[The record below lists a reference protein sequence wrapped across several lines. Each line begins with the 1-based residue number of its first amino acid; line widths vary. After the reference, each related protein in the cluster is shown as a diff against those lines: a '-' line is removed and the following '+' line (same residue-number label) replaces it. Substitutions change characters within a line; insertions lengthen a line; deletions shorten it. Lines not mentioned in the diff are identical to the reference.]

1 MKSYKTLLFIISL
14 FVGLALLS
22 VLFPRDGVRIGGIL
36 WEFPTIA
43 SVLGESPEEMV
54 EEEVQEADTL
64 SPEELMELRL
74 AALHEAKDST
84 FLADM
89 EKNPARFYLPDDD
102 ITYLDPF
109 YDALLNARQSA
120 VRIMFFGD
128 SQIECDRITDVV
140 RERLQE
146 EFGGN
151 GAGLLPAVQTISST
165 TAYVAT
171 WPELNRHVGFGAE
184 RTQYQRVGPLSQMAE
199 VNGSAT
205 FTLSA
210 IGGSSFPHCT
220 SFRKVSVLMA
230 GTGSVGIVQGDSVYE
245 MSCSRDSS
253 FTGMRVFTTTL
264 PASTSKAVVKATGQ
278 MEVFGLM
285 MDGAAG
291 VSLDNIAMRGSS
303 GTHFTSLDNST
314 FAPFFQSH
322 QVGLIILAYGG
333 NSMPYL
339 KSGKS
344 ISNYKQ
350 QMKAQIAYL
359 KRISPKSRIL
369 YIGPADMATGDGETM
384 YTYPQLPQVVD
395 SLRDAALESGA
406 AFWDMYRVMG
416 GRGSMVRW
424 VNARPQLAGE
434 DYIHFT
440 PKGAKRIGNLL
451 GETID
456 FYYRYYRFRH
466 ELDKEELP
474 EDTLQNDTNQ
484 TSDHTV
490 AAVRR

>member
-22 VLFPRDGVRIGGIL
+22 ILFPQDGIKFGGVL
-36 WEFPTIA
+36 WEFPSIA
-43 SVLGESPEEMV
+43 SVLGENPIEEDV
-54 EEEVQEADTL
+54 EEEEADTL
-64 SPEELMELRL
+64 SPEELMEMRL
-74 AALHEAKDST
+74 ADLHAAKDSS
-84 FLADM
+84 FLAEM
-89 EKNPARFYLPDDD
+89 QKNPARFYLPDDD
-102 ITYLDPF
+102 ITYLDPL
-109 YDALLNARQSA
+109 YDALLNAQQHS

-140 RERLQE
+140 REQLQS

-151 GAGLLPAVQTISST
+151 GAGLVPAVQTISTT

-171 WPELNRHVGFGAE
+171 WPELERRVGFGAE
-184 RTQYQRVGPLSQMAE
+184 RTQNQRVGPLSQVAI

-205 FTLSA
+205 FSLSA
-210 IGGSSFPHCT
+210 IGGKTFPHCS
-220 SFRKVSVLMA
+220 SFCKVSVLVA
-230 GTGSVGIVQGDSVYE
+230 GTGSVGIVQSDSVRE
-245 MSCSRDSS
+245 MTCSRDTS
-253 FTGMRVFTTTL
+253 FTGMREYTATL
-264 PASTSKAVVKATGQ
+264 SSHTSRAVVKATGQ
-278 MEVFGLM
+278 LEVFGIML
-285 MDGAAG
+285 DGASG

-322 QVGLIILAYGG
+322 QVALIFLAYGG

-350 QMKAQIAYL
+350 QMKAQIACL
-359 KRISPKSRIL
+359 KRISPKSRII
-369 YIGPADMATGDGETM
+369 YIGPSDMATGDGESM
-384 YTYPQLPQVVD
+384 YTYPHLPQVVD

-416 GRGSMVRW
+416 GRGSMVKW

-440 PKGAKRIGNLL
+440 PKGAHRIAKILS
-451 GETID
+451 ETLNY
-456 FYYRYYRFRH
+456 YYRYYRFRH
-466 ELDKEELP
+466 ELDIEELP
-474 EDTLQNDTNQ
+474 EDTLHNDSTQ
-484 TSDHTV
+484 SHHT
-490 AAVRR
+490 AVTVNR